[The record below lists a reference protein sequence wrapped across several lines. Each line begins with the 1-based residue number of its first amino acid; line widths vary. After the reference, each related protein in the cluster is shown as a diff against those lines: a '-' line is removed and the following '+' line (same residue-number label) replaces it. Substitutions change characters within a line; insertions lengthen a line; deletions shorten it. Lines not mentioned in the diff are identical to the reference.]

1 MYMKN
6 LTDKLNQGFSNI
18 FSIKPINIVIVI
30 CLLIILI
37 LSYKTSRKIDLFN
50 VDGTET
56 PASTP
61 VSTIPITTLSAIEKQ
76 NKLINS
82 GSLLQEFI
90 AKLNGQTFNA
100 NKFQTILNQRQ
111 EMINQIQNKQNNL
124 KTTTSDAIALLNIN

>member
-6 LTDKLNQGFSNI
+6 LKDKLNQGFSNF
-18 FSIKPINIVIVI
+18 FSLQPVNIAIII
-30 CLLIILI
+30 CLFIILV
-37 LSYKTSRKIDLFN
+37 LSYKTSRKIDLFGVGN
-50 VDGTET
+50 SDSTET
-56 PASTP
+56 PTSTP
-61 VSTIPITTLSAIEKQ
+61 VTTLSALEKQ

-124 KTTTSDAIALLNIN
+124 KTTTNVAIDILNID

>member
-6 LTDKLNQGFSNI
+6 LKDKLNQGFSNL
-18 FSIKPINIVIVI
+18 FSLQPVNIAIVI
-30 CLLIILI
+30 CLFIILV
-37 LSYKTSRKIDLFN
+37 LSYKTTRKIDLFG
-50 VDGTET
+50 VGDSDSTET
-56 PASTP
+56 PTSTP
-61 VSTIPITTLSAIEKQ
+61 VTTLSALEKQ

-82 GSLLQEFI
+82 GSILQEFI

>member
-6 LTDKLNQGFSNI
+6 LKDKLNQGFSNL
-18 FSIKPINIVIVI
+18 FSLQPVNIAIVI
-30 CLLIILI
+30 CLFIILV
-37 LSYKTSRKIDLFN
+37 LSYKTSRKIDLFG
-50 VDGTET
+50 VGDSDSTET
-56 PASTP
+56 PTSTP
-61 VSTIPITTLSAIEKQ
+61 VTTLSALEKQ

-82 GSLLQEFI
+82 GSILQEFI

>member
-1 MYMKN
+1 MKN
-6 LTDKLNQGFSNI
+6 LKDKLNQGFSNL
-18 FSIKPINIVIVI
+18 FSLQPVNIAIVI
-30 CLLIILI
+30 CLFIILV
-37 LSYKTSRKIDLFN
+37 LSYKTSRKIDLFG
-50 VDGTET
+50 VGDSDSTET
-56 PASTP
+56 PTSTP
-61 VSTIPITTLSAIEKQ
+61 VTTLSALEKQ

>member
-1 MYMKN
+1 MKN

-18 FSIKPINIVIVI
+18 FSIKPVNIAIVI
-30 CLLIILI
+30 CLLIILV

-50 VDGTET
+50 VGGIET

-76 NKLINS
+76 NKLISS

-111 EMINQIQNKQNNL
+111 DMINKLQTKQNEL
-124 KTTTSDAIALLNIN
+124 KTSTNNAIDLLNID

>member
-1 MYMKN
+1 MKN

-18 FSIKPINIVIVI
+18 FSIKPVNIAIVI
-30 CLLIILI
+30 CLFIILV

-50 VDGTET
+50 VGGTET
-56 PASTP
+56 PTNTP

-76 NKLINS
+76 EKLINS

-111 EMINQIQNKQNNL
+111 DMINKLQTKQNEL
-124 KTTTSDAIALLNIN
+124 RTSTNNALDLLNID

>member
-6 LTDKLNQGFSNI
+6 LKDKLNQGFSNL
-18 FSIKPINIVIVI
+18 FSLQPVNIAIVI
-30 CLLIILI
+30 CLFIILV
-37 LSYKTSRKIDLFN
+37 LSYKTSRKIDLFG
-50 VDGTET
+50 VGDSDSTET
-56 PASTP
+56 PTSTP
-61 VSTIPITTLSAIEKQ
+61 VTTLSALEKQ

>member
-1 MYMKN
+1 MKN

-18 FSIKPINIVIVI
+18 FSIKPVNIAIVI
-30 CLLIILI
+30 CLLIILV

-50 VDGTET
+50 VGGTET
-56 PASTP
+56 PTNTP

-76 NKLINS
+76 EKLINS

-111 EMINQIQNKQNNL
+111 DMINKLQTKQNEL
-124 KTTTSDAIALLNIN
+124 RTSTNNALDLLNID

>member
-18 FSIKPINIVIVI
+18 FSIKPVNIAIVI
-30 CLLIILI
+30 CLLIILV

-50 VDGTET
+50 VGGTET
-56 PASTP
+56 PTNTP

-76 NKLINS
+76 EKLINS

-111 EMINQIQNKQNNL
+111 DMINKLQTKQNEL
-124 KTTTSDAIALLNIN
+124 RTSTNNALDLLNID